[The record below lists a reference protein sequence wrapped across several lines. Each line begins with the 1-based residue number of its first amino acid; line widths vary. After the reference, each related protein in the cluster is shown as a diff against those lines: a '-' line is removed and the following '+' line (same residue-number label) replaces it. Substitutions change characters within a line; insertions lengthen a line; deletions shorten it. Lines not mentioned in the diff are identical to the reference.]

1 MKEKPYPPLWIL
13 FAFLVPILALY
24 YKISPEGF
32 HFDLVDARVY
42 AVAIH
47 DWLSGEDAYRITP
60 QASLLYVYPPVFLY
74 VAGWLA
80 RLLTPQV
87 GWIVYLTLHIVATLA
102 LPWILYRFY
111 LLESDCRL
119 QGFYSLFFAAPGF
132 LGLLALRTGNIAV
145 ICWAAMLLAGSRGLI
160 RNRWFVFYVVVF
172 LCCSI
177 KITFLPILL
186 LPALCGR
193 KQWPGIAVCAIAAA
207 AGLWAQRWLTP
218 TLYEHFQ
225 RNLKMQGSVMGDM
238 GKGAFGIL
246 FHILHKAHHP
256 GLLIPTAGYAIVA
269 LAVMAALVALR
280 RRGCAGSFVSW
291 PALVLTGILF
301 MTPRVNYYD
310 LCFGMPLAIVM
321 LVRVLRIKNPY
332 LLYVCLFGPSIA
344 FLVRSPDTALNG
356 GFEAMTILVFFFL
369 TYAGLAKTQPVFAK
383 KVVGTH
389 ELHT

>member
-13 FAFLVPILALY
+13 FALLVPILALY

-32 HFDLVDARVY
+32 HFDLVDAHVY

-47 DWLSGEDAYRITP
+47 DWLSGQDAYRITP
-60 QASLLYVYPPVFLY
+60 QASLLFVYPPVFLY
-74 VAGWLA
+74 AVGWLA

-87 GWIVYLTLHIVATLA
+87 GWMVFLTLHFAASLA
-102 LPWILYRFY
+102 LPWILYRSY
-111 LLESDCRL
+111 LRESDCTL
-119 QGFYSLFFAAPGF
+119 PGFYWLFFAAPGF

-145 ICWAAMLLAGSRGLI
+145 ICWAAMLLAGSLGLI

-207 AGLWAQRWLTP
+207 AGLWSQRWLAP

-225 RNLKMQGSVMGDM
+225 RNLKMQASVMGDV

-246 FHILHKAHHP
+246 FHILHKAHHH
-256 GLLIPTAGYAIVA
+256 GLLIPIAGYAIVA
-269 LAVMAALVALR
+269 LAVIAALVALS
-280 RRGCAGSFVSW
+280 RRGRAGSFVSW
-291 PALVLTGILF
+291 PALVLIGILF

-310 LCFGMPLAIVM
+310 LCLGFPLAIVM
-321 LVRVLRIKNPY
+321 LVRVLEIKNPY
-332 LLYVCLFGPSIA
+332 LLYVCLFVPSIA

-356 GFEAMTILVFFFL
+356 GYEAMTILVFFFL
-369 TYAGLAKTQPVFAK
+369 TYAVLAKAQPILVK
-383 KVVGTH
+383 RVV
-389 ELHT
+389 EKREPHT